1 MYHHIALSLLTS
13 CSLWTR
19 HSRGLSVN
27 RTIDDEL
34 GDVVTGAKPQYSP
47 HGVWNQGTRCSSCH
61 IGTSQVDVS
70 QTFDGTWHDG
80 TYFVGQPDIEVR
92 ATFTGT
98 AVYVYFIVPGS
109 LPSIFTFMNTTF
121 FIDDEPVGQ
130 FTHPPDAAADISYRV
145 PVYTNNTLANSE
157 HTLLMRATGTNT
169 SLILFDYIV
178 YTAEAD
184 STSSSSS
191 ASLSPSATATD
202 SPSPTSPPARAPVS
216 AIAGGTVGGVIVL
229 AAIAAVAL
237 FLLRRRRPRPSR
249 PRSILT
255 VGESEIRSDDE
266 LLSGESGYPLGPTSP
281 SFLSVPATIPHG
293 TSERL
298 DHKPRSYE
306 SPRRGELTIFNTDR
320 S

>member
-1 MYHHIALSLLTS
+1 MYRHIALSLLAS

-47 HGVWNQGTRCSSCH
+47 DGVWNQGTRCSSCH

-178 YTAEAD
+178 YTAEALMTIRVCTIY
-184 STSSSSS
+184 STSR
-191 ASLSPSATATD
+191 L
-202 SPSPTSPPARAPVS
+202 
-216 AIAGGTVGGVIVL
+216 GQYH
-229 AAIAAVAL
+229 
-237 FLLRRRRPRPSR
+237 LRRSIHGDSR
-249 PRSILT
+249 IIPVRWLLISIFISKSVFLFIQRSNLT
-255 VGESEIRSDDE
+255 TYIQFVWECV
-266 LLSGESGYPLGPTSP
+266 LPPL
-281 SFLSVPATIPHG
+281 
-293 TSERL
+293 
-298 DHKPRSYE
+298 
-306 SPRRGELTIFNTDR
+306 RRGRTA